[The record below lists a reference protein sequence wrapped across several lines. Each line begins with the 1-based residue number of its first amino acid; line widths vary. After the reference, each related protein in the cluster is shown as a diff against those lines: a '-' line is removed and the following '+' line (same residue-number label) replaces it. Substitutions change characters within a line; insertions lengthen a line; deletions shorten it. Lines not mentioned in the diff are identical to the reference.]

1 MDKKLEKQNGCLTSK
16 SKKLTGF
23 VLSLAI
29 SSSAAK
35 EIIQFHFGHYLKK
48 KMLDLSLSLCTQA
61 CNNSRGWA
69 VVIRSV
75 FVLTQAE
82 HTDGENEAPQ
92 MFAHHLTAIL

>member
-48 KMLDLSLSLCTQA
+48 KNA
-61 CNNSRGWA
+61 
-69 VVIRSV
+69 
-75 FVLTQAE
+75 
-82 HTDGENEAPQ
+82 
-92 MFAHHLTAIL
+92 

>member
-1 MDKKLEKQNGCLTSK
+1 MEKQNGCLTSK

-75 FVLTQAE
+75 FGLT
-82 HTDGENEAPQ
+82 
-92 MFAHHLTAIL
+92 

>member
-48 KMLDLSLSLCTQA
+48 KCLTCHCHYVLRPAIIVEDGQLLSDLFLA
-61 CNNSRGWA
+61 
-69 VVIRSV
+69 
-75 FVLTQAE
+75 
-82 HTDGENEAPQ
+82 
-92 MFAHHLTAIL
+92 

>member
-1 MDKKLEKQNGCLTSK
+1 MEKQNGCLTSK
-16 SKKLTGF
+16 YKKLKGF

-35 EIIQFHFGHYLKK
+35 EIIQFHFGHYFK
-48 KMLDLSLSLCTQA
+48 KMLDLLLSLCTQA

-75 FVLTQAE
+75 FGLT
-82 HTDGENEAPQ
+82 
-92 MFAHHLTAIL
+92 